1 MQKKLKVFLRKIP
14 RFLLKIENLV
24 IFLLVIIILTKF
36 AGSFFIFSKFKDLRN
51 DVISLNIIYNNINNK
66 QTELNE
72 RIKNIQS
79 SVMRLQARIYRSDTD
94 EEK

>member
-1 MQKKLKVFLRKIP
+1 MLKFL
-14 RFLLKIENLV
+14 FKIENLV
-24 IFLLVIIILTKF
+24 VFLLIVIILAQL
-36 AGSFFIFSKFKDLRN
+36 AGSFFIFKKFKNLRD

-79 SVMRLQARIYRSDTD
+79 SVMRLQAQIYRSDTPED
-94 EEK
+94 K

>member
-1 MQKKLKVFLRKIP
+1 MQKKLKVFLRKIL

-24 IFLLVIIILTKF
+24 IFLLVIIIL
-36 AGSFFIFSKFKDLRN
+36 AQAVGSFFIFKKFKDLRN

-79 SVMRLQARIYRSDTD
+79 SVMRLQAQIYRSDTD
-94 EEK
+94 EDK